1 MVTPADASQQNAVEH
16 ALRSLL
22 KRSLDGDRAAYRA
35 FLDALAL
42 HLHAYLRRRL
52 YPLLDDVDDLVQEIM
67 LAVHDARATYRW
79 NEPLTAW
86 VYAIARYKLIDY
98 WRTKSRCAALHRL
111 LDIDDALH
119 GTSDTERADA
129 KRDVETMLKRLPR
142 KQQVLIVWVK
152 LQGLSVIEAAQRT
165 GWSQAAIKASL
176 DRGMKSL
183 TRRMEASR
191 LPSASA
197 SASATRAASH
207 HRRVAAPAA

>member
-1 MVTPADASQQNAVEH
+1 MVTSTDASQQNAVEH

-22 KRSLDGDRAAYRA
+22 KRSFDGDGAAYRA

-52 YPLLDDVDDLVQEIM
+52 YPLLDDVDDIVQEIM

-86 VYAIARYKLIDY
+86 VYAIARYKLTDY
-98 WRTKSRCAALHRL
+98 WRAKSRWAALHQM
-111 LDIDDALH
+111 LDTGYEVH

-129 KRDVETMLKRLPR
+129 KRDIETMLKRLPR
-142 KQQVLIVWVK
+142 KQQVLIVWIK
-152 LQGLSVIEAAQRT
+152 LQGFSVIEAAQLT

-176 DRGMKSL
+176 HRGMKSL
-183 TRRMEASR
+183 TRRMDASR
-191 LPSASA
+191 APSATSA
-197 SASATRAASH
+197 S
-207 HRRVAAPAA
+207 

>member
-1 MVTPADASQQNAVEH
+1 MVTSTDASQQNAVEH

-22 KRSLDGDRAAYRA
+22 KRSFDGDGAAYRA

-52 YPLLDDVDDLVQEIM
+52 YPLLDDIDDIVQEIM

-86 VYAIARYKLIDY
+86 VYAIARYKLADY
-98 WRTKSRCAALHRL
+98 WRAKSRWIALHQT
-111 LDIDDALH
+111 LDTGYEFQ

-129 KRDVETMLKRLPR
+129 KRDIETMLKRLPR
-142 KQQVLIVWVK
+142 KQQMLIVWIK
-152 LQGLSVIEAAQRT
+152 LQGLSVIEAAQLT

-176 DRGMKSL
+176 HRGMKSL
-183 TRRMEASR
+183 TRRMDASR
-191 LPSASA
+191 APSATSA
-197 SASATRAASH
+197 S
-207 HRRVAAPAA
+207 